1 MSSGDSGDTL
11 RPVCLR
17 SLLFDS
23 VDDEVLLLLDFV
35 VRRLVGFD
43 DDDDGDT
50 VEGLAWKI
58 GSDPSTAAEDDD
70 NGDGERV
77 SMDND
82 GDSPILVW
90 SDGAVEGKEVVT

>member
-1 MSSGDSGDTL
+1 MTCSDLLNSLPHVGSVHLNIRCSVSSGDSGDTL

-23 VDDEVLLLLDFV
+23 VGDEVLLLLDFV

-50 VEGLAWKI
+50 VEGLA
-58 GSDPSTAAEDDD
+58 
-70 NGDGERV
+70 
-77 SMDND
+77 
-82 GDSPILVW
+82 
-90 SDGAVEGKEVVT
+90 